1 MTHRLKQID
10 KLVQLAEMR
19 EQIAQRAVAIAAGE
33 LAARRRECEELVAA
47 ADQLAEDQRQ
57 RRETLRNPMIGSAQL
72 RGALDSVLTTFS
84 SDRHR
89 EADAAEAVAAA
100 MERRAQAE
108 LGLTE
113 ARKLMLFAQRTTEKR
128 RKMRQPLIDAMRLAD
143 QARDER
149 DLEEVSRAHILRGAR

>member
-1 MTHRLKQID
+1 MTRRLKQID
-10 KLVQLAEMR
+10 KLVRLAEMR
-19 EQIAQRAVAIAAGE
+19 EHIAQRAVA
-33 LAARRRECEELVAA
+33 LAAAELTVRSRECDECVAA

-57 RRETLRNPMIGSAQL
+57 RRETLRHPMIGSAQL
-72 RGALDSVLTTFS
+72 RRALDSVLTTFS

-100 MERRAQAE
+100 TERRAQAE

-149 DLEEVSRAHILRGAR
+149 DMEEVNRAHILRGAR

>member
-1 MTHRLKQID
+1 
-10 KLVQLAEMR
+10 
-19 EQIAQRAVAIAAGE
+19 
-33 LAARRRECEELVAA
+33 
-47 ADQLAEDQRQ
+47 
-57 RRETLRNPMIGSAQL
+57 MIGSAQL